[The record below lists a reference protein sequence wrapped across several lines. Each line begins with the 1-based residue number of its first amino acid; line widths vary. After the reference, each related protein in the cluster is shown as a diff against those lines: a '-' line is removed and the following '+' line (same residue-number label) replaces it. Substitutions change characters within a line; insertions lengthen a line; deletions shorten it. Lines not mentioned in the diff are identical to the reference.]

1 MATYKT
7 VIHGSS
13 SDMPSSRRHSPTMNF
28 QFSTPT
34 FTRSSSN
41 PDNITISFPWKFWIG
56 SGGRYGF
63 KIRVGVRTYISDQAG
78 WSSWFAVKTKEAS
91 PAEGWSYTGTKS
103 ITVKRASGSI
113 TIQVGAYAVD
123 EKQCYVDNTSWSNL
137 FPIKK
142 FTFSIPPPY
151 FTITYNAN
159 GGDPNTVP
167 APTPKQPGVAANI
180 TSDAPVFPTEVVFHN
195 QQVTTEPERRD
206 FLSWN
211 TEPNGSGTEYVAN
224 SEYTDDANCTLYAQW
239 GDTHFVIDTEP
250 DPNPYRVIFQTNN
263 GTPLADLP
271 YRDIPRQSWYT
282 ENQAGTGDTYEYKG
296 NYTMDTLSK
305 DLYPQY
311 GDAYVTQAIIDDI
324 NSTLSRRGYVLV
336 CWCLDEQLTTP
347 ISIPQAISQN
357 NTILYAKWKSIPIY
371 KKTDD
376 EWNIIEPCVW
386 KCVVENDQ
394 KVWKKIAPI
403 YGYSQGT
410 GWVKID
416 EGS

>member
-7 VIHGSS
+7 VIHGSN
-13 SDMPSSRRHSPTMNF
+13 SDMPSGHRHAPTMSF
-28 QFSTPT
+28 QFNTPS
-34 FTRSSSN
+34 FTRNASN
-41 PDNITISFPWKFWIG
+41 PNGLTISFSWKFWIG
-56 SGGRYGF
+56 SGSKYGY
-63 KIRVGVRTYISDQAG
+63 KIRAGVKING
-78 WSSWFAVKTKEAS
+78 SWYSVKTKETS
-91 PAEGWSYTGTKS
+91 PASGWSYSGTKTIS
-103 ITVKRASGSI
+103 LSSYTSTSI
-113 TIQVGAYAVD
+113 TITVGAYAVD
-123 EKQCYVDNTSWSNL
+123 EKQCYVKSGVGWSNL
-137 FPIKK
+137 YPIKS
-142 FTFSIPPPY
+142 FTFKNVPSPY
-151 FTITYNAN
+151 FKITYDAN

-167 APTPKQPGVAANI
+167 TPTNKQPGV
-180 TSDAPVFPTEVVFHN
+180 PVNLTTDVPTFPTEIVFHN
-195 QQVTTEPERRD
+195 QQVTTEPEHRD
-206 FLSWN
+206 FVSWN
-211 TEPNGSGTEYVAN
+211 TEPDGTGTEYA
-224 SEYTDDANCTLYAQW
+224 SGAEFTTDANCTLYAQW

-263 GTPLADLP
+263 GTPLAELP
-271 YRDIPRQSWYT
+271 YREIPRQSWYT
-282 ENQAGTGDTYEYKG
+282 ENQAGTGDTYEYRG

-305 DLYPQY
+305 DFYPQY

-324 NSTLSRRGYVLV
+324 NSTLSRRGYIFV

-347 ISIPQAISQN
+347 ISIPQSVSQN

-376 EWNIIEPCVW
+376 EWNIIEPRVW
-386 KCVVENDQ
+386 KCVVENNQ